1 MNLGKSQLH
10 FFLSES
16 ESLLLEL
23 DDEDEEDEEDE
34 LLDEELFFCAS
45 EAALVFF
52 SDLDGLA
59 AFTVALAAL
68 ASVLTI

>member
-23 DDEDEEDEEDE
+23 DDEDEEDE